1 MNSIVLSIISF
12 ILLSRNLTGEDGLFK
27 EKELENM
34 EKKIVEVETWRDE
47 KVQFVCSSTI
57 VRLYQIRHEDYEI
70 V

>member
-1 MNSIVLSIISF
+1 
-12 ILLSRNLTGEDGLFK
+12 
-27 EKELENM
+27 M